1 MENSS
6 RGSFALVNKKR
17 FNIRTSVLLRLH
29 IMTQEERWLN
39 NYNEV
44 KAFIETNRRNLS
56 KYDLEERRLYTW
68 LKHNRKI
75 LNADGMS
82 EPRLSLFRELLELS
96 ERCRRVNQW
105 K

>member
-1 MENSS
+1 
-6 RGSFALVNKKR
+6 
-17 FNIRTSVLLRLH
+17 
-29 IMTQEERWLN
+29 MTQEEKWMS

-68 LKHNRKI
+68 MKHNRKQM
-75 LNADGMS
+75 NAG
-82 EPRLSLFRELLELS
+82 ELKS
-96 ERCRRVNQW
+96 ERVKLFEKLLALAEENKHVNQW

>member
-1 MENSS
+1 MTQDE
-6 RGSFALVNKKR
+6 RWIVR
-17 FNIRTSVLLRLH
+17 FN
-29 IMTQEERWLN
+29 
-39 NYNEV
+39 EV
-44 KAFIETNRRNLS
+44 IEFLKQNHRNLS

-96 ERCRRVNQW
+96 ERYRRVNQY